1 MAFFGFG
8 KIFGT
13 REATEAEL
21 DAPFKM
27 AIDREQFYKVKTE
40 LLFKKI
46 LQRVYSRSEGATD
59 KDKIASL
66 SDSSEKSNA
75 PKGLIS
81 LLACAMTLKEQTA
94 LVYEVG
100 IVRKATEEEK
110 KQIEADYKKVAKSS
124 KGVLVNFK
132 DYWLSDIVQAYMAIV
147 FDILSTM
154 NTQVGLSKALQIKI
168 NALRGTV
175 AAVGKDDPIAQAK
188 AINEA
193 LNKGQSVL
201 LDVKDEVASSKLD
214 SDTVKNAIA
223 MINAL
228 MASDLGVSLSFINGE
243 LTTGMSA
250 TGEADA
256 NADEYGFQ
264 DFFNSIFKPT
274 CDKLYGW
281 NLQFVTDDWRYLAAM
296 ADKLIIVENS
306 SLLSDEQKLAF
317 ANRLIPSAKGK
328 TTLQA
333 PKAQNSSS
341 ATSSA
346 QTEQAAQ
353 SRDANAKQ

>member
-1 MAFFGFG
+1 MFFG
-8 KIFGT
+8 KIFGSNQ
-13 REATEAEL
+13 ATEIEL
-21 DAPFKM
+21 LAPFAMTVKKE
-27 AIDREQFYKVKTE
+27 AFCKVKTE

-46 LQRVYSRSEGATD
+46 LHRCYSRSEGATD

-66 SDSSEKSNA
+66 FDSSEKSNA

-81 LLACAMTLKEQTA
+81 LVANAMMEKQQMA
-94 LVYEVG
+94 LIYEVG
-100 IVRKATEEEK
+100 IVRKATTDEQ
-110 KQIEADYKKVAKSS
+110 KQIEADYKKSAKST

-132 DYWLSDIVQAYMAIV
+132 DYWLADLVQAYMAIV

-175 AAVGKDDPIAQAK
+175 SAVGKDDPIEQAK
-188 AINEA
+188 AINKA
-193 LNKGQSVL
+193 LNKGESVL
-201 LDVKDEVASSKLD
+201 LDKNDEVVSSKLD
-214 SDTVKNAIA
+214 SETVKNAIA
-223 MINAL
+223 LVNSLIAT
-228 MASDLGVSLSFINGE
+228 DLGVSLSFVNGE

-264 DFFNSIFKPT
+264 DYFNSIFKPT

-281 NLQFVTDDWRYLAAM
+281 NLQFMSDDWRWFGAM

-306 SLLSDEQKLAF
+306 GLLSDEQKLAF
-317 ANRLIPSAKGK
+317 ANRLIPNTKAKTEITK
-328 TTLQA
+328 PAKPEASTPPVA
-333 PKAQNSSS
+333 PPTDEKA
-341 ATSSA
+341 
-346 QTEQAAQ
+346 
-353 SRDANAKQ
+353 K